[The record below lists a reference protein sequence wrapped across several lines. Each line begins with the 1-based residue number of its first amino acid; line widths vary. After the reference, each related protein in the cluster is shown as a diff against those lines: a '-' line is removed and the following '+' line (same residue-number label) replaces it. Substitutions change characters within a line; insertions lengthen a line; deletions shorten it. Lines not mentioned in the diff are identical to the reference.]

1 LRQKKEKELVFI
13 LVCRRV
19 ISMKILI
26 IDDNKD
32 ITELLVKV
40 LNIAGYDVKASN
52 DGREGLERIMKERF
66 DIVFLDIA
74 MPDFSGLDVIDR
86 LIEYDKINASKIVL
100 FTASSIS
107 DNDVEQLVKR
117 GVHSCLRKPIR
128 VDTLLAKIEEIKRS
142 KGVNFG

>member
-1 LRQKKEKELVFI
+1 
-13 LVCRRV
+13 
-19 ISMKILI
+19 MKILI

-52 DGREGLERIMKERF
+52 DGREGLELIMKERF

-128 VDTLLAKIEEIKRS
+128 VDTLLAKIEEIKGS